1 MGAMWFTM
9 LAARALVASAQLPIS
24 AGDPSME
31 FAVLGHTAAYLL
43 GRSGALLQIERW
55 APASRYHLVTTSHKE
70 AQRTTEQLPS
80 GALPLAR
87 TSVHST
93 EGLPL
98 WATSLHRNL
107 TRRASGPGA
116 IPCWKFFAPYLPTLA
131 AVPRLVFIDSD
142 LLLLESP
149 SGLWAHFDAFSPRHL
164 LGLALNHDGI
174 DQPRQ
179 P

>member
-24 AGDPSME
+24 AVDPSME

-55 APASRYHLVTTSHKE
+55 APASRYHLVTTSNKQ
-70 AQRTTEQLPS
+70 ARLTAEQLPS

-93 EGLPL
+93 EALSP
-98 WATSLHRNL
+98 WATNLHGNL
-107 TRRASGPGA
+107 TRRASGPGD
-116 IPCWKFFAPYLPTLA
+116 F
-131 AVPRLVFIDSD
+131 PREEV
-142 LLLLESP
+142 
-149 SGLWAHFDAFSPRHL
+149 GPR
-164 LGLALNHDGI
+164 
-174 DQPRQ
+174 R
-179 P
+179 

>member
-24 AGDPSME
+24 AGDPLME

-107 TRRASGPGA
+107 TRRASGPGT
-116 IPCWKFFAPYLPTLA
+116 IPSAGSWPQ
-131 AVPRLVFIDSD
+131 AVT
-142 LLLLESP
+142 
-149 SGLWAHFDAFSPRHL
+149 
-164 LGLALNHDGI
+164 
-174 DQPRQ
+174 
-179 P
+179 

>member
-1 MGAMWFTM
+1 MHAIWFTM
-9 LAARALVASAQLPIS
+9 LAARAPVASAQLASS
-24 AGDPSME
+24 ADDSAME

-55 APASRYHLVTTSHKE
+55 APASRYHLVTTSHRE
-70 AQRTTEQLPS
+70 AQRTTKQLPS

-107 TRRASGPGA
+107 TRRASGPGD
-116 IPCWKFFAPYLPTLA
+116 F
-131 AVPRLVFIDSD
+131 PREEV
-142 LLLLESP
+142 
-149 SGLWAHFDAFSPRHL
+149 GPR
-164 LGLALNHDGI
+164 
-174 DQPRQ
+174 R
-179 P
+179 